1 MVVGLEFSGEIVE
14 LYDRYRHGYSAVTVE
29 AIVRHLG
36 VSRHDVAV
44 DLGCGTGQLTIP
56 LAQRTRAVLGVDP
69 ETDMLSGACR
79 RATDAGVHNA
89 AWMLGTDQS
98 VPLLRRVL
106 GDLSVAVVTVAQALH
121 WMDHRALFAA
131 VRPLLRDGGGIAV
144 VTNGVPLW
152 LQDTGWSRAVR
163 AFLEQW
169 LGTSLTASCGTDE
182 ASQRRY
188 TSDLERAGYQVARA
202 THEWVAD
209 LDFEQLAGGI
219 LSALPL
225 SALPRAEGR
234 QVFIRELRDAVGSEQ
249 RFQER
254 VPVTLLIGRR

>member
-1 MVVGLEFSGEIVE
+1 MGLEFSGEIAE
-14 LYDRYRHGYSAVTVE
+14 LYDRYRHGYPAVTLE
-29 AIVRHLG
+29 AIIRHLG
-36 VSRHDVAV
+36 VSRNDVAV
-44 DLGCGTGQLTIP
+44 DIGCGTGQLTIP

-69 ETDMLSGACR
+69 ETDMLCGAHR

-89 AWMLGTDQS
+89 AWMLGTEQS
-98 VPLLRRVL
+98 VPLLRRLL
-106 GDLSVAVVTVAQALH
+106 GERSVAVVTVAQALH
-121 WMDHRALFAA
+121 WMDHRALFAT

-144 VTNGVPLW
+144 VTNGIPLW
-152 LQDTGWSRAVR
+152 LQDTGWSRAVKT
-163 AFLEQW
+163 FLEHW
-169 LGTSLTASCGTDE
+169 LDTSLTARCGTDQ

-188 TSDLERAGYQVARA
+188 TSDLQRAGYQVARA

-209 LDFEQLAGGI
+209 LDFEHLAGGI

-225 SALPRAEGR
+225 SALPRAESR
-234 QVFIRELRDAVGSEQ
+234 QTFIRELRNAVEPEQ